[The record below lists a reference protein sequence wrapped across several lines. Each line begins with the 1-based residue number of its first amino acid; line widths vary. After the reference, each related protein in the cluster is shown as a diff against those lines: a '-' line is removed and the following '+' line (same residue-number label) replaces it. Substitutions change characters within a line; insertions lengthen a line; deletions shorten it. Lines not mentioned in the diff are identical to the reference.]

1 MALPRH
7 LGVAVV
13 VGEIEDMVT
22 CPRRQGILPGE
33 CCEVLEV
40 SAPVA
45 VGGVVGVL
53 EGKVDDSCARLQ
65 ARGPTRVEL
74 VEQRCTLRVVKGRR
88 HGHNLWGTAVPG
100 LTRPGE
106 GAGGGCGVVG
116 AA

>member
-1 MALPRH
+1 
-7 LGVAVV
+7 
-13 VGEIEDMVT
+13 MVT
-22 CPRRQGILPGE
+22 SAERERGLAGE
-33 CCEVLEV
+33 RGEVLEV
-40 SAPVA
+40 GTPVA

-65 ARGPTRVEL
+65 ARGSTRVEL
-74 VEQRCTLRVVKGRR
+74 VEQRCALRVVKGRR

-106 GAGGGCGVVG
+106 DAGGGCGVVG